1 MSRFHLAVVTNLGEV
16 FLSSPCTAQGIYNN
30 LRWLVRYDRCES
42 FKVYICRRHYCEF
55 LAEWEDDCFEDC
67 FCEYPS
73 FSVTVADGV
82 EEMTKN
88 FYKRI
93 CGI

>member
-1 MSRFHLAVVTNLGEV
+1 MSRFNLAVVTNLGEV

-30 LRWLVRYDRCES
+30 LRWLVRYGRCES

-67 FCEYPS
+67 FCEYPC
-73 FSVTVADGV
+73 FSVTVANGV
-82 EEMTKN
+82 EEMTEK